1 MAAFATVYE
10 LKDSEAVIKGGN
22 GVYMTINLPDSPNLN
37 VGDVVKIDG
46 QNGEFL
52 ERVAENGLERGNSIG
67 VIKKEI
73 NDGFLVD
80 KNGIITKVT
89 NPEDQDVT
97 EGNTVELTDAD
108 TICNVLSEDS
118 ISSRS
123 SPPEETDIGEIIDS
137 LRKQSDDLKVRGFED
152 FGGMSDQI
160 RQVQERVELF
170 LQERERLEEIGTET
184 NMGAIFYGP
193 AGTGKTHFARILAK
207 ESDATFYRI
216 RGPEI
221 VTKWVGDTEEIIRT
235 LFEDAAKD
243 ENEPSIVYFDEI
255 DSLGSERGDGA
266 NQQFGNRVV
275 AQLLTEM
282 DGFEDSDESIMVI
295 ASTNRIEGIDDALL
309 RSGRFDWKIPFPK
322 PTPEGRVDIFD
333 TLREQYEVSDDVS
346 SEQIASITDGWTGAE
361 LRALLNEAGALCVAD
376 DRDEI
381 KLVDLLRSFERRV
394 EQGVEE

>member
-10 LKDSEAVIKGGN
+10 LKDSEAVIKAGN
-22 GVYMTINLPDSPNLN
+22 GAYVTIDLPVPVELD
-37 VGDVVKIDG
+37 VGDVIQIDL
-46 QNGEFL
+46 QSGEFL
-52 ERVAENGLERGNSIG
+52 GRVAENGLERGNAIG
-67 VIKKEI
+67 VIKKDIGE
-73 NDGFLVD
+73 GFLID
-80 KNGIITKVT
+80 KNGIVTKVT
-89 NPEDQDVT
+89 NPEGLDVSK
-97 EGNTVELTDAD
+97 GNTVELTDAD
-108 TICNVLSEDS
+108 TICGVLSEDD
-118 ISSRS
+118 ISSRP
-123 SPPEETDIGEIIDS
+123 SPPEETDIEEIIDS

-170 LQERERLEEIGTET
+170 LQEREKLKQIGTET

-221 VTKWVGDTEEIIRT
+221 VTKWVGDTEEIIRA
-235 LFEDAAKD
+235 LFRDAAKD

-322 PTPEGRVDIFD
+322 PTPEERVDIFD
-333 TLREQYEVSDDVS
+333 TLREQYEVSDEVS

-361 LRALLNEAGALCVAD
+361 LKALLNEAGALCVAD
-376 DRDEI
+376 DRNEI
-381 KLVDLLRSFERRV
+381 KLVDLLRSYERRV

>member
-10 LKDSEAVIKGGN
+10 VKDSEAVIRAGN
-22 GVYMTINLPDSPNLN
+22 GAYTTINLPGSTELN
-37 VGDVVKIDG
+37 VGDVIQIDL
-46 QNGEFL
+46 QSGEFYG
-52 ERVAENGLERGNSIG
+52 RIAENGLERGNSIG
-67 VIKKEI
+67 VIKEEVD
-73 NDGFLVD
+73 DGFLVD
-80 KNGIITKVT
+80 KNGVVRKVT
-89 NPEDQDVT
+89 DPEDYDVKK
-97 EGNTVELTDAD
+97 GNTVELTDAD
-108 TICNVLSEDS
+108 TICNVLSEDPV
-118 ISSRS
+118 SSRP
-123 SPPEETDIGEIIDS
+123 SPPEETDVEEIINS
-137 LRKQSDDLKVRGFED
+137 LRKQSDDLSVRGFED

-170 LQERERLEEIGTET
+170 LQERERLEEVGVET

-221 VTKWVGDTEEIIRT
+221 VTKWVGDTEEIIRA
-235 LFEDAAKD
+235 LFKDAAKE

-282 DGFEDSDESIMVI
+282 DGFEDSDENIMVI
-295 ASTNRIEGIDDALL
+295 ASTNRIEGVDDALL

-322 PTPEGRVDIFD
+322 PTAEERVDIFD
-333 TLREQYEVSDDVS
+333 TLREQYEVSNEVS
-346 SEQIASITDGWTGAE
+346 SEQIASIADGWTGAE
-361 LRALLNEAGALCVAD
+361 LKGLLNEAGALCVAD
-376 DRDEI
+376 DRNEI
-381 KLVDLLRSFERRV
+381 KLVDILRSYERRV
-394 EQGVEE
+394 EQGVKE